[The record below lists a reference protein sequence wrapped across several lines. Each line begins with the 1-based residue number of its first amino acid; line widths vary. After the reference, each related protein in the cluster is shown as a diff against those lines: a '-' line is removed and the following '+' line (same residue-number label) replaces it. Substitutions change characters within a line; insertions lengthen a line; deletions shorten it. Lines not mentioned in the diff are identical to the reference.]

1 MNIKN
6 IVSIVFVLFL
16 SVVVSDLYSQ
26 EYKTNTRKG
35 NKAYEKKKYNDAE
48 ILYRKA
54 LEADSTFYKA
64 QYNMGDALYKENQ
77 YSEAAKYYNK
87 AIENPNIDKGTQSKA
102 YYNMGNSFLQAGLS
116 DKENPQA
123 MEYFKNAIA
132 SYQNSL
138 RINPKDEDAKYN
150 LSYAKKMLQQQQQH
164 QQQQQQNQNQ
174 QNQQQNQGNKDNK
187 DNQDKKE
194 QKQNNQN
201 NQQQNKDQN
210 QDKQNN
216 KPQGG
221 DRKEEQKKQ
230 DAERLLEAVKNNEK
244 KTLDKQKVK
253 VRGGKIE
260 KDW

>member
-150 LSYAKKMLQQQQQH
+150 LSYAKKMLQQQQQ
-164 QQQQQQNQNQ
+164 QQQNQNQ
-174 QNQQQNQGNKDNK
+174 QNQQQNQDNKDNK
-187 DNQDKKE
+187 DNQDKKEQE

-230 DAERLLEAVKNNEK
+230 DAERVLEAVKNNEK

>member
-150 LSYAKKMLQQQQQH
+150 LSYAKKMLQQQQQ

-174 QNQQQNQGNKDNK
+174 QNQDNKDNK

-230 DAERLLEAVKNNEK
+230 DAERVLEAVKNNEK

>member
-150 LSYAKKMLQQQQQH
+150 LSYAKKMLQQQQQ
-164 QQQQQQNQNQ
+164 QQQNQNQ
-174 QNQQQNQGNKDNK
+174 QNQQQNQDNKDNK

-230 DAERLLEAVKNNEK
+230 DAERVLEAVKNNEK

>member
-6 IVSIVFVLFL
+6 IVSIVLVLFL

-123 MEYFKNAIA
+123 M
-132 SYQNSL
+132 
-138 RINPKDEDAKYN
+138 
-150 LSYAKKMLQQQQQH
+150 
-164 QQQQQQNQNQ
+164 
-174 QNQQQNQGNKDNK
+174 
-187 DNQDKKE
+187 
-194 QKQNNQN
+194 
-201 NQQQNKDQN
+201 
-210 QDKQNN
+210 
-216 KPQGG
+216 
-221 DRKEEQKKQ
+221 
-230 DAERLLEAVKNNEK
+230 
-244 KTLDKQKVK
+244 
-253 VRGGKIE
+253 
-260 KDW
+260 